1 MAASQPP
8 HSLFPS
14 FPIPFIPFIPS
25 SCDRRHIPLHANLTK
40 LEQARRA
47 NAAPSRAAD
56 SREFRVTTKD
66 PAQGRQAA
74 PRRRIPAPSLFPPD
88 RKSVVAGTSVSERVD
103 LGGRSISKK
112 KTKTNN

>member
-1 MAASQPP
+1 MAACSSEVDVAVKPWGHGVAASQPP

-47 NAAPSRAAD
+47 KAAPSRAAD

-66 PAQGRQAA
+66 PRSEEHTSKLQTLM
-74 PRRRIPAPSLFPPD
+74 RISYAVFCL
-88 RKSVVAGTSVSERVD
+88 
-103 LGGRSISKK
+103 KK
-112 KTKTNN
+112 KN